1 LARFLQNTI
10 PTGDLIMNTQKTQ
23 DNGSRSQ
30 NPGGL
35 GSSLGNLG
43 GSLQNYLKA
52 LQNLSTRPGKPVGG
66 RPGR

>member
-1 LARFLQNTI
+1 
-10 PTGDLIMNTQKTQ
+10 MNTQKTQ
-23 DNGSRSQ
+23 DPSTRNQTQS
-30 NPGGL
+30 GL

-43 GSLQNYLKA
+43 DSLQNYLKA